1 MQTEEDLERV
11 RKNSGADE
19 AELKLAN
26 DETKEAKRKAN
37 QLSKQLKVPGP

>member
-1 MQTEEDLERV
+1 MQAEEDLETV
-11 RKNSGADE
+11 RRNSGADE

-37 QLSKQLKVPGP
+37 QLSKKLKVLGP